1 MAEGFFGAPRVYGKV
16 EESASLRRQRPAK
29 VRKDRS
35 HRGLAGRIARVL
47 LALLLLSAA
56 VWAGW
61 SAVDYGL
68 SNPRF
73 HLASVDI
80 HGAEFAAPSQ
90 MEEKFLADKGKSI
103 LRVPLRR
110 RGLEIEQIPWVRS
123 AAVGR
128 IFPNR
133 LWVEVRERVPI
144 AFLWGPD
151 GMALVDE
158 EGVILDAPQKASF
171 TFHVVRGVSSED
183 SPETRRSKMQLFQ
196 ALMEELNSGD
206 PSYSETVSE
215 VDLRDPDN
223 VRVVVADSTGAILL
237 HLGREDFLARYRVY
251 LGHIQEWKQKFPSVQ
266 SIDLRY
272 GGQVIINTDPATE
285 PMPPADFNP
294 SGESFPSQA
303 SRPKAAL

>member
-1 MAEGFFGAPRVYGKV
+1 MAEGFSGASRVYGKV

-29 VRKDRS
+29 VGKQRHR
-35 HRGLAGRIARVL
+35 RGLASPIAKIL
-47 LALLLLSAA
+47 LVLLLLSAA

-73 HLASVDI
+73 HLASVKI
-80 HGAEFAAPSQ
+80 HGAEFAAQSQ
-90 MEEKFLADKGKSI
+90 LEEKFLADKGKSI

-110 RGLEIEQIPWVRS
+110 RGREIEQIPWVRS

-151 GMALVDE
+151 GVALVDE

-171 TFHVVRGVSSED
+171 KFHVIRGVSSED
-183 SPETRRSKMQLFQ
+183 SLETRRSKMQLFQ
-196 ALMEELNSGD
+196 TLMEELNSGD
-206 PSYSETVSE
+206 PPYSETISE
-215 VDLRDPDN
+215 VDLQDPGD
-223 VRVVVADSTGAILL
+223 VRVVVADSAGAILL
-237 HLGREDFLARYRVY
+237 HLGREDFLARYRIY
-251 LGHIQEWKQKFPSVQ
+251 LGHIQEWKQKFPSIQ

-272 GGQVIINTDPATE
+272 GGQVIINSSPATE
-285 PMPPADFNP
+285 PIPPADINA

-303 SRPKAAL
+303 SHPQAAL